1 MTSWSGWKNRILAFL
16 SIFAAFSA
24 CEDPFAELDGTQGTE
39 KPENPENPDGPQTP
53 DTPDKPEDPEPDKP
67 VVNPDENFVPDAA
80 SGLSVTQTPVHENG
94 PKRGREAQIKAPV
107 HENA

>member
-1 MTSWSGWKNRILAFL
+1 MTSWSGWRNRILAFL

-39 KPENPENPDGPQTP
+39 KPENSEKPDNPQTP
-53 DTPDKPEDPEPDKP
+53 DTPD
-67 VVNPDENFVPDAA
+67 PDENFVPDAA
-80 SGLSVTQTPVHENG
+80 SGLSVTQTHVHENG
-94 PKRGREAQIKAPV
+94 QKRGREAQIKAPV